1 MKALLQGDWRMEW
14 INPLNYVT
22 AAVLGAALL
31 WAMKLAYAKR
41 GGASDDPLRQ
51 LLLLAGW
58 ILLLAGSLG
67 VLGGLSLPLAPLA
80 LVAVFF
86 AGFGY
91 FRYVTAERRALLWAL
106 AEAAER
112 EIPLEQAARAFAD
125 ERAVQIGIRVSRLA
139 DLLESGVPLPAAL
152 VSTRNAL
159 PADALLAVRLG
170 FATGRVGP
178 ALRMAIRHSDL
189 LDRMIRE
196 VLGRFFY
203 LVGVL
208 VVGTLVIQFTM
219 LKIVPVFA
227 KMFAE
232 FELQLPALTQFNIDI
247 AQKAIFG
254 IPMLYPVVLILV
266 LVVVSYFV
274 RWSRYELPGFN
285 WIWLRSDAALVLRA
299 LALTVK
305 LGREL
310 GPALRLLANEY
321 PRPSVGK
328 RLQRA
333 AERVDQ
339 GAHWCDALRSVRLLT
354 PADVAVL
361 KAAERVGNLA
371 WALEEMAEGSLR
383 RWTVRWRILINV
395 AFPLLV
401 LALGLV
407 VMVIVVGLFIP
418 LASMIQGLS

>member
-1 MKALLQGDWRMEW
+1 MQL

-31 WAMKLAYAKR
+31 WAVKLAYGGR
-41 GGASDDPLRQ
+41 GGASDDLIKR
-51 LLLLAGW
+51 LMLLAGW
-58 ILLLAGSLG
+58 ILLLGGSLG
-67 VLGGLSLPLAPLA
+67 VFAGLSGPLAPLTLLA
-80 LVAVFF
+80 AFF
-86 AGFGY
+86 AGLGY
-91 FRYVTAERRALLWAL
+91 FKYVTAERRALLWAL
-106 AEAAER
+106 AVAAER

-139 DLLESGVPLPAAL
+139 DLLESGVPLPTAL
-152 VSTRNAL
+152 VLTRNAL

-170 FATGRVGP
+170 LATGCLGP
-178 ALRMAIRHSDL
+178 ALRMSIRHGDL
-189 LDRMIRE
+189 VDRMMRE
-196 VLGRFFY
+196 VLGRFLY
-203 LVGVL
+203 LFGVL
-208 VVGTLVIQFTM
+208 AAGTLVLEFTM
-219 LKIVPVFA
+219 LKIVPVFV
-227 KMFAE
+227 KMFDE
-232 FELQLPALTQFNIDI
+232 FELRLPRVTQVVVAVAEVANYVVPLLC
-247 AQKAIFG
+247 A
-254 IPMLYPVVLILV
+254 VVLIVV
-266 LVVVSYFV
+266 LVVISYFG

-285 WIWLRSDAALVLRA
+285 WIWLRSDAALVTRA
-299 LALTVK
+299 LALTVQ

-310 GPALRLLANEY
+310 GPALRLLAEQY

-354 PADVAVL
+354 ETDVAVL

-383 RWTVRWRILINV
+383 RWTLRWRILVSV
-395 AFPLLV
+395 AFPFLV

-407 VMVIVVGLFIP
+407 VLLIVVGLFIP
-418 LASMIQGLS
+418 LVSMIQGLS